1 MAEQQIKQQR
11 QTIEALVSQNDA
23 LTAKLQA
30 AEVKFKTEIV
40 AAKEAPRAESVPM
53 RVMPAAPVLPVFV
66 PPTVMPV
73 AFVTPNADGVIDLTV
88 VTASAGDMTNPF
100 AVRRLASDAVREIVL
115 RVGGI
120 IGGVRPGALVN
131 ERLMLT
137 GDAIESLTLERCE
150 PDAAIFRHGD
160 HRLRLPINAQPVRVR
175 LAL

>member
-1 MAEQQIKQQR
+1 MAEQQVKQQR
-11 QTIEALVSQNDA
+11 QTIEALVSQIDA

-40 AAKEAPRAESVPM
+40 AAKETPRAESLPV
-53 RVMPAAPVLPVFV
+53 RVMPSAPVLPVIV
-66 PPTVMPV
+66 PPAVTPV

-88 VTASAGDMTNPF
+88 VTASSADLTNPF
-100 AVRRLASDAVREIVL
+100 AVRHLPSDAVREITL
-115 RVGGI
+115 RIGGI
-120 IGGVRPGALVN
+120 VGAPTPGALVN

-150 PDAAIFRHGD
+150 PDAAIFRSGD
-160 HRLRLPINAQPVRVR
+160 HQLRLPINAQPVRVR